1 MKPKSKQPFRR
12 KEKTNGNVFCRF
24 THIID
29 THTPYSKNSGSCK
42 EMPSNNINSHT
53 HKEIN
58 TQIAV
63 IVEINHILKKIK
75 QNHDPLV
82 SSHPYTIISHL
93 TKMYSLIL
101 IHTLTNAQTH

>member
-1 MKPKSKQPFRR
+1 
-12 KEKTNGNVFCRF
+12 
-24 THIID
+24 
-29 THTPYSKNSGSCK
+29 
-42 EMPSNNINSHT
+42 MPSNNINSHT

-58 TQIAV
+58 IQIAV
-63 IVEINHILKKIK
+63 IVEIHHILKKIK

-101 IHTLTNAQTH
+101 SYTHSQMPKLTSILRGSNNSKTQIYHFHIFILN